1 MGPRAYASP
10 LVPYFALRE
19 IRLGILRT
27 MFRRALAGSSAALAL
42 FHAWLFSGQA
52 LAGELADPGLLV
64 RWLAAFGIVGGLI
77 LLRRRGQSLRGRKA
91 VAIWLLA
98 ALLHGPAVANQIGTT
113 GSPAVP
119 DLAAVL
125 VQLAVASAAAVI
137 LHLLVRWPRAK
148 AQRPSRRPAVG
159 LVSGGSLVGVLSTDA
174 FLRITPRPPPRS

>member
-1 MGPRAYASP
+1 
-10 LVPYFALRE
+10 
-19 IRLGILRT
+19 

-42 FHAWLFSGQA
+42 FHVWLFSGQA

-113 GSPAVP
+113 GLPAVP

-159 LVSGGSLVGVLSTDA
+159 LVCWWLAGRCSLGRRFSPHHPSTSSALVISHFFVLKD
-174 FLRITPRPPPRS
+174 LRRQRSAWRREIAVRR